1 MAANTP
7 KGYNG
12 KVLRVDLSNGK
23 VAIEKIDD
31 SFCRKYLGGAGFIA
45 HHLLSG
51 TKPGIDP
58 LGPENKLIF
67 ATGPLTG
74 LNFGGSARHTVGAKS
89 PLTGGIAKS
98 EVGEHWGAQFKRAG
112 YDALIVE
119 GQAKDPVYLWIHD
132 GEVEIKD
139 ASHTWGKN
147 TKETQETIRS
157 QLSDAGARLAMIGPA
172 GENRVRYACL
182 MHGPFDAAGRG
193 GTGAVMG
200 SKNLKAVAVR
210 GNRMPATADSD
221 GVKKIRQWLNENMEL
236 VKGFSDFGTGAAVPS
251 FEQMGNLPIRNF
263 RDGGFPNASAI
274 SAVVMKEQVGAG
286 MEGCFACPVR
296 CKKAL
301 QFQEPYPADRAY
313 GGPEYET
320 IGALGSACGVDD
332 LKAVVKGGELCNA
345 FSLDTIS
352 TGMSIAFAMECV
364 ENGLLTSEDTG
375 GLDLTFGN
383 ADGMLRAIESIARR
397 EGIGDLL
404 AEGTARAAKKIG
416 RGAEAYA
423 MHVKNLEIPMHEPRL
438 NKALGLGYMV
448 NPHGADHTAS
458 MIEIFF
464 RSSGEHPSV
473 MFPDAAALGYEPAP
487 FADIGPKKVAL
498 FTLFQMKRIFID
510 ALVICLFLPYS
521 FQQLV
526 ELLASVTGWDTSVA
540 EQTRVAQRILTMCRM
555 YNLREGL
562 TAADDQ
568 LPPRFFEPTRG
579 GPLSDQSLTPE
590 EMDKGKRYYYSLM
603 GWDDQGVP
611 TPEKVEELGID
622 HLATRK

>member
-1 MAANTP
+1 MTSSIP
-7 KGYNG
+7 KGYHG

-23 VAIEKIDD
+23 SNTERIDD
-31 SFCRKYLGGAGFIA
+31 SFCRKYLGGAGFVA
-45 HHLLSG
+45 HYLITE
-51 TKPGIDP
+51 TKSNIDP
-58 LGPENKLIF
+58 LGPDNKLIF

-98 EVGEHWGAQFKRAG
+98 EAGEHWGAQFKRAG
-112 YDALIVE
+112 YDALIIE
-119 GQAKDPVYLWIHD
+119 GRAKAPVYLSIHN
-132 GEVEIKD
+132 GEIEIKD
-139 ASHTWGKN
+139 AGHIWGKD
-147 TKETQETIRS
+147 TKDTQETIRS
-157 QLSDAGARLAMIGPA
+157 ELGDGGARLAMIGPA

-210 GNRMPATADSD
+210 GNRMPATADSE
-221 GVKKIRQWLNENMEL
+221 GVQGIRHWLRENMDRL
-236 VKGFSDFGTGAAVPS
+236 RGFSDFGTGAALPS
-251 FEQMGNLPIRNF
+251 FEKLGNLPVRNF

-274 SAVVMKEQVGAG
+274 SAVVMKEKIGVG

-296 CKKAL
+296 CKKVVE
-301 QFQEPYPADRAY
+301 FHEPYPADRAY

-320 IGALGSACGVDD
+320 LGALGSACGIED
-332 LKAVVKGGELCNA
+332 LKAVVRGGQLCNA

-352 TGMSIAFAMECV
+352 TGVTIAFAMECY
-364 ENGLLTSEDTG
+364 ENGLLTTEDTG
-375 GLDLTFGN
+375 GIDLKFGN
-383 ADGMLRAIESIARR
+383 ADGMLRVIEAIARR

-404 AEGTARAAKKIG
+404 AEGASRVAKRIG
-416 RGAEAYA
+416 RGAEAFA

-464 RSSGEHPSV
+464 RTSGEHPSV
-473 MFPDAAALGYEPAP
+473 ITPDAAALGLEPAP

-498 FTLFQMKRIFID
+498 FRAFQMHRIFLD
-510 ALVICLFLPYS
+510 SLVICLFLPYS
-521 FQQLV
+521 FKQLV
-526 ELLASVTGWDTSVA
+526 GLLASVTGWDTSVM
-540 EQTRVAQRILTMCRM
+540 EQSRVTERILTLCRM

-568 LPPRFFEPTRG
+568 LPPRFFQPTQG
-579 GPLSDQSLTPE
+579 GPLSDRALTPE
-590 EMDKGKRYYYSLM
+590 EMEKAKRYYYYLM
-603 GWDDQGVP
+603 GWDEKGVP
-611 TPEKVEELGID
+611 IPEKLEELGID
-622 HLATRK
+622 HLVHH